1 MADIRRW
8 LQLFLDQF
16 RLASVMAH
24 TRAWPERACFLCI
37 VVLSISGL
45 AADPAAAQSRIASD
59 AVHEYVA
66 ASSVADAVALPPNLV
81 TSPTYRHVLEW
92 MIRLSPTFRRQ
103 CLRIAAERHL
113 TIVLQAV
120 PSGWLHGNRAMTRIV
135 RQSNGALSATVG
147 INPLENQIELIA
159 HEIEH
164 IIEQLDEIDLKSR
177 AALPNTG
184 VHAIDANG
192 GMFETA
198 RAEQIGLRVS
208 HECRGFPQPAD

>member
-1 MADIRRW
+1 MAP
-8 LQLFLDQF
+8 
-16 RLASVMAH
+16 
-24 TRAWPERACFLCI
+24 TRARPELACFLCI
-37 VVLSISGL
+37 LVFCILGL

-66 ASSVADAVALPPNLV
+66 ASSISDAVALPPNLV

-92 MIRLSPTFRRQ
+92 MIRVSPTFRRQ

-113 TIVLQAV
+113 MIVLQAV
-120 PSGWLHGNRAMTRIV
+120 PSAWLHGNRAMTRFV

-192 GMFETA
+192 GMFETT
-198 RAEQIGLRVS
+198 RAAQIGLRVS
-208 HECRGFPQPAD
+208 HECRGVPQPAD